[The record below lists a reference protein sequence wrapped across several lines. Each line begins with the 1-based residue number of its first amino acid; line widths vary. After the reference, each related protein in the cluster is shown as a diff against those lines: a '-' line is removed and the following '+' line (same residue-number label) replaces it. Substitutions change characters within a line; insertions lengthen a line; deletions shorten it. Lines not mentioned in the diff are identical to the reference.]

1 MVDSSKG
8 NHVLKPKKKIAQV
21 SHSLRKV
28 SGKNSLSYNSLD
40 SLDDILDSKFLNSL
54 SDPSRIAVLK
64 RVIQIGRGDV
74 SLIAN
79 DLPWDKSVV
88 SRNLSYLHEAGIL
101 KRNKI
106 GKQVFYEPDIL
117 NILSKFKEI
126 TNGLETIMET
136 CCPISISR

>member
-1 MVDSSKG
+1 MVASSKG
-8 NHVLKPKKKIAQV
+8 NHTIKLKSKIDQAPR
-21 SHSLRKV
+21 SLPNNNI
-28 SGKNSLSYNSLD
+28 KNSISLD

-54 SDPSRIAVLK
+54 SDPSRVAVLK

-74 SLIAN
+74 SRIAIE
-79 DLPWDKSVV
+79 LPWDKSVI

-126 TNGLETIMET
+126 TNGIETIIET
-136 CCPISISR
+136 CCPITIPK